1 MGLEGK
7 IYTVIKR
14 DAPRLWGDFYF
25 DNGLVPHSSE
35 VAQEI
40 VDILNASGEFG
51 KAKYNPSTKKIEF
64 ARYSKVT
71 MREVVSSFIGNT
83 VIPHMDYLKNSR
95 GVDIKNKKKVI
106 EEFKKDGM
114 DKYVSWLE
122 SQSPSG
128 WDYMVDLV
136 NRMPQ

>member
-25 DNGLVPHSSE
+25 DNGLVPHNPQ
-35 VAQEI
+35 VAEEI
-40 VDILNASGEFG
+40 VQALNASGEFG
-51 KAKYNPSTKKIEF
+51 KAKYNPSTKRIEF
-64 ARYSKVT
+64 ARYYNKIT
-71 MREVVSSFIGNT
+71 MREIVSSFIGNT
-83 VIPHMDYLKNSR
+83 IIPHLDYLKNSR
-95 GVDIKNKKKVI
+95 GIDIKNKKKVI

-122 SQSPSG
+122 SQGSSA
-128 WDYMVDLV
+128 WDYMVELV
-136 NRMPQ
+136 NRV